1 MHVDDLRDAS
11 RERLLA
17 EIGLLQH
24 QINLG
29 LGNQV
34 KDLEIALL
42 KSRDHA
48 HGLAAQVDELVA
60 TKQDLAQR
68 LKRLRRDHVKTL
80 NSTTWKIGRIILL
93 PVRLLKRLLKAS

>member
-24 QINLG
+24 QINLD

-34 KDLEIALL
+34 KDLEIELL

-48 HGLAAQVDELVA
+48 QALAAQVDELVA
-60 TKQDLAQR
+60 TKQELERR